1 MHLNT
6 NCSKFQVANV
16 HPYAC
21 HTQNGMQE
29 GDDSSPQIFNST
41 IESIMK
47 TFWENQGW
55 SKNDCNAQVLM
66 CSVDSQ
72 SLGKSNNTLEANHR
86 TSVRA

>member
-1 MHLNT
+1 MNT
-6 NCSKFQVANV
+6 NCSKFQAKNV

-29 GDDSSPQIFNST
+29 AANSSPQIFNSA

-47 TFWENQGW
+47 TVWESQGW
-55 SKNDCNAQVLM
+55 SKTDWNIQVLK

-72 SLGKSNNTLEANHR
+72 ALGKSNNTPEAKHR